1 MTLYIDTTSNRLLV
15 NLNLNQQLQPQSLPF
30 FYGDT
35 LPVRVYLLQRLT
47 NAVVGPTNSQFSII
61 PTTGLSLAL
70 YLTNGLVGVAL
81 INYTNQVTW
90 QTDSAQEYFYADL
103 PMNTAGLLGIVQTTA
118 PNPANAYLQVGYT
131 DGAEP
136 VTVLNQIVR
145 IGIGAPPAAIVIPPG
160 FDALSVQVANATYVP
175 IAGVA
180 GMPIYLISPSGKKI
194 ALMAVDD
201 GDGGVSFQANPLS

>member
-1 MTLYIDTTSNRLLV
+1 MTLYIDTTSNRLLT
-15 NLNLNQQLQPQSLPF
+15 NLNLNAQLQPQSLPF

-61 PTTGLSLAL
+61 PTTGLAL
-70 YLTNGLVGVAL
+70 SFYLTNGIAGGT
-81 INYTNQVTW
+81 IYTNQVMW
-90 QTDSAQEYFYADL
+90 AMDANQQYFYADV
-103 PMNTAGLLGIVQTTA
+103 PMNTAGLLALVAAAGVNA
-118 PNPANAYLQVGYT
+118 ASAYLQIGYT

-136 VTVLNQIVR
+136 VSVLNQVVR
-145 IGIGAPPAAIVIPPG
+145 VGVGVPPAAIVIPPG

-175 IAGVA
+175 IAGIA